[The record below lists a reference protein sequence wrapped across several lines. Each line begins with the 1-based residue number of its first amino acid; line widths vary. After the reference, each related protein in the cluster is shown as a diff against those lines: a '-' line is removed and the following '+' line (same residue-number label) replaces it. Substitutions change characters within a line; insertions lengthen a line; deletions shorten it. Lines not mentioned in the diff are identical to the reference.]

1 MQNVNNTPA
10 GYLKNA
16 KGHLVPQELVKP
28 IDALRDE
35 LVRDLCAEANNISE
49 QLASFKRRALARIDE
64 FVEFSAAEYDVKMGG
79 KKGNIDLVSYDGEL
93 KIVVQVRDLL
103 QLDERMLAAR
113 ALIDEYL
120 AEMLD
125 GAKSDIVKLIN
136 GAFSTDPA
144 GQVSV
149 SKVMGLR
156 RIDID
161 HPTWRRAMQALV
173 DAMSINGSCRYIRL
187 YRRAGS
193 SSAYTSICLDIA
205 QADAGA

>member
-1 MQNVNNTPA
+1 MQNVNNIPA

-16 KGHLVPQELVKP
+16 KGHLVPKELVKP

-35 LVRDLCAEANNISE
+35 LVRELCKDAEVLAEII
-49 QLASFKRRALARIDE
+49 ASFKHKALTRIDE
-64 FVEFSAAEYDVKMGG
+64 FVEFSAAEYGIKMGG

-187 YRRAGS
+187 YRRTGES
-193 SSAYTSICLDIA
+193 NAYASICLDIA
-205 QADAGA
+205 QANFDA

>member
-1 MQNVNNTPA
+1 MQNVNTTPA
-10 GYLKNA
+10 GYLKNS

-35 LVRDLCAEANNISE
+35 LVRDLCAEADNISE

-187 YRRAGS
+187 YRRTGDS
-193 SSAYTSICLDIA
+193 NAYTSICLDIA
-205 QADAGA
+205 QANSDA

>member
-1 MQNVNNTPA
+1 MENVNILAT

-16 KGHLVPQELVKP
+16 KGHLVPKELVKP

-35 LVRDLCAEANNISE
+35 LVRDLCAEASNLAE
-49 QLASFKRRALARIDE
+49 QIASFKRRALARIDE
-64 FVEFSAAEYDVKMGG
+64 FVEFSAAEYDIKMGG

-120 AEMLD
+120 ADVLD

-193 SSAYTSICLDIA
+193 SSAYTGIVLDIA
-205 QADAGA
+205 QADSGA